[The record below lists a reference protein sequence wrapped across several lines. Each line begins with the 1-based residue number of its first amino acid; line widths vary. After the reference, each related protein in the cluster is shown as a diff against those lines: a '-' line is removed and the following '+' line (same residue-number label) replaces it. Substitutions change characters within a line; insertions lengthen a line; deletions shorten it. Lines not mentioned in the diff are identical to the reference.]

1 MADLIY
7 NLLDLAEVWALLMPL
22 MFIFPLRKLS
32 GWQKPVAVYIIIA
45 FIFNGITTLISSSNY
60 FHSILPVKNNV
71 VIYNIHSIVRFVC
84 FSYFFIL
91 LKQKRYT
98 ILKKLLP
105 ILYVIIF
112 IINFLFFDNFF
123 YSESIS
129 GNLLTIESYLLLVYC
144 MLFFLAGLKEDEAI
158 INKGPELWI
167 IVGLSIYVVINFFLF
182 LFYAPMLK
190 ENVKLADNMWTV
202 HNVAYIILCICI
214 AMAFYRSNKQKHNA
228 TGSFKEEQ
236 QPHASSGK

>member
-1 MADLIY
+1 
-7 NLLDLAEVWALLMPL
+7 MPL
-22 MFIFPLRKLS
+22 IFIFPLRKLS
-32 GWQKPVAVYIIIA
+32 GWQKPVAVYVILALVLNSIA
-45 FIFNGITTLISSSNY
+45 TLISSSDD
-60 FHSILPVKNNV
+60 FHSLIHVKSNV
-71 VIYNIHSIVRFVC
+71 IFYNIHSIVRFVC

-98 ILKKLLP
+98 FLKKLLP
-105 ILYVIIF
+105 VLYVIMF
-112 IINFLFFDNFF
+112 LINFLFFDNFF
-123 YSESIS
+123 YSGSIS

-158 INKGPELWI
+158 MNKGPELWI

-182 LFYAPMLK
+182 LFYAPMMK
-190 ENVKLADNMWTV
+190 ENSHLADNMWTV

-228 TGSFKEEQ
+228 TE
-236 QPHASSGK
+236 